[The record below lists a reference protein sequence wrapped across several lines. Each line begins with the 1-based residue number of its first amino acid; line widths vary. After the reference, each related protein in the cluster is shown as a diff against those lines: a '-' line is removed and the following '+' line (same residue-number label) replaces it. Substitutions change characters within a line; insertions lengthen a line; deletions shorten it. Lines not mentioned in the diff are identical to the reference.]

1 MNKISLLLGGCAA
14 FLLMFTVGNT
24 AYSQAKYSYKLTLQE
39 VIDLAQDQSPN
50 AIQAKHT
57 FRSSYWEFVSYK
69 ANFLP
74 SLVFSGETPSF
85 SKRIENI
92 KVTNADGTVSYVPSS
107 EFSNTVY
114 GKFSINQNVPFTG
127 GTLSLNT
134 DLQRVDRFSGSLKN
148 RESTSYISTPI
159 SVTYRQSLFGV
170 NTLKWDKKIEP
181 IKYEAA
187 KRTYLT
193 DMEGVSIQAIRL
205 FFNLASAQ
213 QDLETAKFNY
223 HNNDT
228 LYKISN
234 GRYNIGTIGE
244 NDLLQSELS
253 FMDAQSA
260 LNKAEYDLNSAKNR
274 LRSFLGFNEQVD
286 VEIIIPAEVPKVE
299 LSLGQVLTLAKEN
312 SPNVLAYRRRLI
324 EAERAVA
331 EARASR
337 GFQADL
343 ELSFGLNQ
351 RSDSFSGAYKSPD
364 DMETASIRL
373 SIPILDWGRGK
384 GRVKMAQSKQE
395 LEQAKV
401 QQEEIDFE
409 QDVILRVQQFN
420 MQDMQFKIA
429 AKADT
434 VSQLRYDVTKK
445 RYLIDKVTI
454 TDMNNAQSDRDR
466 STARYVTELHN
477 YWNYYYT
484 IRQLTLYDFIKDE
497 ALSVDFEE
505 LVR

>member
-1 MNKISLLLGGCAA
+1 MIRLLLKSYIVFVTLFACCH
-14 FLLMFTVGNT
+14 T
-24 AYSQAKYSYKLTLQE
+24 AYSQARYSYKLTLQD
-39 VIDLAQDQSPN
+39 VIELAHDQSPN

-74 SLVFSGETPSF
+74 SLVFSGDTPSF
-85 SKRIENI
+85 SKRIEYI
-92 KVTNADGTVSYVPSS
+92 KVTNDDGTVSSVPSS
-107 EFSNTVY
+107 EFSNTLY
-114 GKFSINQNVPFTG
+114 GALSINQNVPLTG
-127 GTLSLNT
+127 GTFSIT
-134 DLQRVDRFSGSLKN
+134 SDLRRIDRFSGSLKN
-148 RESTSYISTPI
+148 KESTSYLTYPI
-159 SVTYRQSLFGV
+159 SISYRQSLFGV
-170 NTLKWDKKIEP
+170 NTFKWDKKIEP
-181 IKYEAA
+181 LKYEAA

-213 QDLETAKFNY
+213 QDLETAEFNY

-228 LYKISN
+228 LYKIAN

-253 FMDAQSA
+253 FMDAQSS
-260 LNKAEYDLNSAKNR
+260 LNQAQYDLNSAKNR
-274 LRSFLGFNEQVD
+274 LRSFLGYNEQVD
-286 VEIIIPAEVPKVE
+286 IEIVIPTEVPKIE
-299 LSLGQVLTLAKEN
+299 LSLGQVLTLAREN
-312 SPNVLAYRRRLI
+312 SPNVLAYRQRLI

-331 EARASR
+331 EARAGR

-343 ELSFGLNQ
+343 ELSYGLNQ
-351 RSDSFSGAYKSPD
+351 RGDTFRDAYKSPD

-409 QDVILRVQQFN
+409 QDVILKVQQFN
-420 MQDMQFKIA
+420 MQGMQYQIA

-466 STARYVTELHN
+466 STARYVSELHN

-484 IRQLTLYDFIKDE
+484 IRQLTLYDYLNDKP
-497 ALSVDFEE
+497 LNVDFEE

>member
-1 MNKISLLLGGCAA
+1 MSKILFKSCIVFIAVFA
-14 FLLMFTVGNT
+14 FCNT
-24 AYSQAKYSYKLTLQE
+24 AHSQAKYSYKLTLEQ
-39 VIDLAQDQSPN
+39 VIELAKDQSPN

-74 SLVFSGETPSF
+74 SLVFEGDTPSF

-92 KVTNADGTVSYVPSS
+92 KVNNPDGTSSYVPSS
-107 EFSNTVY
+107 EFSNTIY
-114 GKFSINQNVPFTG
+114 GSLSINQNVPFTG
-127 GTLSLNT
+127 GTFSISS
-134 DLQRVDRFSGSLKN
+134 DLQRVDRFSGSLGN

-159 SVTYRQSLFGV
+159 SITYRQSLFGV
-170 NTLKWDKKIEP
+170 NTFKWDKKIEP
-181 IKYEAA
+181 LKYEAA

-193 DMEGVSIQAIRL
+193 EMEGVSIQGIRL
-205 FFNLASAQ
+205 FFNLAAAQ
-213 QDLETAKFNY
+213 QKLETARFNY

-253 FMDAQSA
+253 FMNAQSK
-260 LNKAEYDLNSAKNR
+260 LNEAEYDLNSAKNR

-286 VEIIIPAEVPKVE
+286 IEIVIPTEVPRIE

-312 SPNVLAYRRRLI
+312 SPNILAYRRRLI

-343 ELSFGLNQ
+343 QLSFGLNQ
-351 RSDSFSGAYKSPD
+351 RSEDFSGVYKSPE
-364 DMETASIRL
+364 DMETASIKL
-373 SIPILDWGRGK
+373 TIPILDWGRGK

-409 QDVILRVQQFN
+409 QDILLRVQQFN
-420 MQDMQFKIA
+420 MQDMQYKIA

-454 TDMNNAQSDRDR
+454 TDMNNAQSDRDN
-466 STARYVTELHN
+466 STGNYVTELHN

-484 IRQLTLYDFIKDE
+484 LRQLTLFDFINNKPLD
-497 ALSVDFEE
+497 VDFEE
-505 LVR
+505 LVK

>member
-1 MNKISLLLGGCAA
+1 MSKNLFKSGIVAIVV
-14 FLLMFTVGNT
+14 FMFCSA
-24 AYSQAKYSYKLTLQE
+24 AYSQERSSYKLTLQQ
-39 VIDLAQDQSPN
+39 VIDLAHSQSPN

-74 SLVFSGETPSF
+74 SLVFRGETPSF

-92 KVTNADGTVSYVPSS
+92 RTTNPDGSISYVPSS
-107 EFSNTVY
+107 EFSNTIY
-114 GKFSINQNVPFTG
+114 GELSINQNVPFTG
-127 GTLSLNT
+127 GTFSISS
-134 DLQRVDRFSGSLKN
+134 DLQRIDRYTGSLKN
-148 RESTSYISTPI
+148 RESTGYISNPI

-170 NTLKWDKKIEP
+170 NTFKWDKKIEP

-193 DMEGVSIQAIRL
+193 EMEGVSIQAIRL
-205 FFNLASAQ
+205 FFSLASAQ
-213 QDLETAKFNY
+213 QRLETARFNY

-253 FMDAQSA
+253 FMNAQSK
-260 LNKAEYDLNSAKNR
+260 LNEAEYNLNSARNR
-274 LRSFLGFNEQVD
+274 LRSFLGINEQVE
-286 VEIIIPAEVPKVE
+286 VEIVIPTEVPEVE
-299 LSLGQVLTLAKEN
+299 LSLGQVLDLAKKN
-312 SPNVLAYRRRLI
+312 SPNILAYKQRLI

-331 EARASR
+331 EARAGR

-343 ELSFGLNQ
+343 QLSFGLNQ
-351 RSDSFSGAYKSPD
+351 RSEDFKGAYKSPD

-373 SIPILDWGRGK
+373 TIPILDWGRGK
-384 GRVKMAQSKQE
+384 GRVKMAQSRQE
-395 LEQAKV
+395 LEQARV

-420 MQDMQFKIA
+420 MQDMQYKIA

-454 TDMNNAQSDRDR
+454 TDMNNAQTDRDN
-466 STARYVTELHN
+466 STGSYVTELHN
-477 YWNYYYT
+477 YWDYYYT
-484 IRQLTLYDFIKDE
+484 LRQLALFDFINNKPLE
-497 ALSVDFEE
+497 VDFEE
-505 LVR
+505 LVK

>member
-1 MNKISLLLGGCAA
+1 MKSFTIAFVLLASQSSA
-14 FLLMFTVGNT
+14 T
-24 AYSQAKYSYKLTLQE
+24 YSQAKHSYKLTLQE

-57 FRSSYWEFVSYK
+57 FRSSYWEYVSYR

-74 SLVFSGETPSF
+74 SLVLSGNLPSF

-92 KVTNADGTVSYVPSS
+92 KVTNSDGSVSYVPSS
-107 EFSNTVY
+107 EFSNTMF
-114 GKFSINQNVPFTG
+114 GQLSINQNVPLTG
-127 GTLSLNT
+127 GTFSISSDLN
-134 DLQRVDRFSGSLKN
+134 RIDRFSGSLKN
-148 RESTSYISTPI
+148 KESTSYISNPI

-170 NTLKWDKKIEP
+170 NTFKWDKKIEP
-181 IKYEAA
+181 LKYEAA

-193 DMEGVSIQAIRL
+193 DMEGVSIQSIRL

-213 QDLETAKFNY
+213 QDLATSKFNY

-228 LYKISN
+228 LYKIAN

-286 VEIIIPAEVPKVE
+286 IEIIIPTEVPKVD
-299 LSLGQVLTLAKEN
+299 LVLDQVIGLAKDN

-324 EAERAVA
+324 EADRAVA
-331 EARASR
+331 EARAKR

-351 RSDSFSGAYKSPD
+351 RGDTFSGAYKSPD

-384 GRVKMAQSKQE
+384 GRVKMAQSRQE

-401 QQEEIDFE
+401 AQEEVDFE
-409 QDVILRVQQFN
+409 QDVMLKVRQFN
-420 MQDMQFKIA
+420 MQDMQYKIA

-445 RYLIDKVTI
+445 RYLIDKVSI

-484 IRQLTLYDFIKDE
+484 IRQLTLYDFMNAKPLD
-497 ALSVDFEE
+497 VNFDD

>member
-1 MNKISLLLGGCAA
+1 MNRLLLLSKRFTAFLAVLVFSSAA
-14 FLLMFTVGNT
+14 FAQT
-24 AYSQAKYSYKLTLQE
+24 KYSYRLTLQE
-39 VIDLAQDQSPN
+39 VIELAQTQSPN

-74 SLVFSGETPSF
+74 SLVFSGNTPSF
-85 SKRIENI
+85 SKRIDNI
-92 KVTNADGTVSYVPSS
+92 KVTNPDGSVSYVPSS

-127 GTLSLNT
+127 GTFSINT
-134 DLQRVDRFSGSLKN
+134 DLQRLDRFSGSLKN

-159 SVTYRQSLFGV
+159 SITYRQSLFGV
-170 NTLKWDKKIEP
+170 NTLKWDRKIEP
-181 IKYEAA
+181 LKYEAA

-205 FFNLASAQ
+205 FFSLASAQ
-213 QDLETAKFNY
+213 QKLETAKFNY

-253 FMDAQSA
+253 FMNAQSS
-260 LNKAEYDLNSAKNR
+260 LNQAEYNLNSAKNK
-274 LRSFLGFNEQVD
+274 LRSYLGFNEQAD
-286 VEIIIPAEVPKVE
+286 IEIIIPNEVPKVE
-299 LSLGQVLTLAKEN
+299 LSLGQVLMLAKEN
-312 SPNVLAYRRRLI
+312 SPNILAYRRRLI

-331 EARASR
+331 DARATR

-364 DMETASIRL
+364 DMETASIKL

-401 QQEEIDFE
+401 MQEEIDFE
-409 QDVILRVQQFN
+409 QDVVLKVQQFN
-420 MQDMQFKIA
+420 MQDMQYKIA
-429 AKADT
+429 AKSDT

-454 TDMNNAQSDRDR
+454 TDMNNAQTDRDN
-466 STARYVTELHN
+466 STANYVTQLHN
-477 YWNYYYT
+477 YWDFYYAL
-484 IRQLTLYDFIKDE
+484 RQLTLFDLINNKPLDF
-497 ALSVDFEE
+497 DFEE
-505 LVR
+505 LVK

>member
-1 MNKISLLLGGCAA
+1 MLLLKVCVVF
-14 FLLMFTVGNT
+14 FLVTIGST
-24 AYSQAKYSYKLTLQE
+24 AYSQTKYSYKLSLHE
-39 VIDLAQDQSPN
+39 VIDLALDQSPN

-57 FRSSYWEFVSYK
+57 FRSKYWEFVSYK

-74 SLVFSGETPSF
+74 SLVLSGDVPSF
-85 SKRIENI
+85 SKRISNVT
-92 KVTNADGTVSYVPSS
+92 VTNPDGSVSYVPSS

-114 GKFSINQNVPFTG
+114 GSLSINQNIPLTG
-127 GTLSLNT
+127 GTFSISS
-134 DLQRVDRFSGSLKN
+134 DLQRLDRFSGSLKN
-148 RESTSYISTPI
+148 RESTSYISNPI

-170 NTLKWDKKIEP
+170 NTFKWDKKIEP
-181 IKYEAA
+181 LKYEAA

-205 FFNLASAQ
+205 FFSLASAQ

-253 FMDAQSA
+253 FMDAQSV
-260 LNKAEYDLNSAKNR
+260 LNQSEYTLNSAKNR

-286 VEIIIPAEVPKVE
+286 VEIIIPTEVPKVE

-312 SPNVLAYRRRLI
+312 SPNVLAYRQRLI

-351 RSDSFSGAYKSPD
+351 RSEDFSGAYRSPE
-364 DMETASIRL
+364 DMETAKIKL

-401 QQEEIDFE
+401 MQEEIDFE

-420 MQDMQFKIA
+420 MQDMQYKIA

-466 STARYVTELHN
+466 STERYVTELHN

-484 IRQLTLYDFIKDE
+484 IRQLTLFDFVNNKP
-497 ALSVDFEE
+497 LGVDFEE

>member
-1 MNKISLLLGGCAA
+1 M
-14 FLLMFTVGNT
+14 
-24 AYSQAKYSYKLTLQE
+24 AYSQAKYSYRLSLQE

-74 SLVFSGETPSF
+74 SLVLSGDTPSF
-85 SKRIENI
+85 SKRITNVM
-92 KVTNADGTVSYVPSS
+92 VTNPDGTISYVPSS
-107 EFSNTVY
+107 EFSNTIY
-114 GKFSINQNVPFTG
+114 GALSINQNVPLTG
-127 GTLSLNT
+127 GTFSISS

-159 SVTYRQSLFGV
+159 SISYRQSLFGV
-170 NTLKWDKKIEP
+170 NTFKWDKKIEP
-181 IKYEAA
+181 LKYEAA
-187 KRTYLT
+187 RRTYLT
-193 DMEGVSIQAIRL
+193 DIEGVSIQAIQL
-205 FFNLASAQ
+205 FFNLAAAQ
-213 QDLETAKFNY
+213 QDMATAEFNY

-228 LYKISN
+228 LYKIAS

-244 NDLLQSELS
+244 NELLQSELQ
-253 FMDAQSA
+253 FMNAQS
-260 LNKAEYDLNSAKNR
+260 LLIRAEYTLGSAKNR

-286 VEIIIPAEVPKVE
+286 VEIIIPTEVPDVE
-299 LSLGQVLTLAKEN
+299 LSLGQVLALAKEN
-312 SPNVLAYRRRLI
+312 NPSMLVYKRRLI

-351 RSDSFSGAYKSPD
+351 RSDSFSGAYQSPE
-364 DMETASIRL
+364 DMETARIKL

-395 LEQAKV
+395 LEEARV

-409 QDVILRVQQFN
+409 QNIILRVQQFN
-420 MQDMQFKIA
+420 MQGMQYRIA

-454 TDMNNAQSDRDR
+454 TDMNNAQNDRDVF
-466 STARYVTELHN
+466 TERYITELHN

-484 IRQLTLYDFIKDE
+484 IRQLTLFDFIRNKP
-497 ALSVDFEE
+497 LTVDFEE